1 MAKDKV
7 KNLFA
12 IFSVWSWKHSLL
24 CFCIW
29 LESFLK
35 AHFAA
40 AWRFLM
46 IFLRRFSW
54 SHSWQHFQYFPSFIE
69 FFSIFWLILNHSIIF
84 YVHLIT
90 FVSLETLRTLNNT
103 RNWMQRKKTILK
115 NFLFDSEIL
124 LEIWN
129 NTRSPY
135 TVDET
140 HLKYH
145 IFRYSCKKS
154 QLERAD
160 KFKQVESQVH
170 VILLQYWRNNYQ
182 VRQLVSGCLVS
193 LNSA

>member
-12 IFSVWSWKHSLL
+12 RFSVWSWKHSLL

-103 RNWMQRKKTILK
+103 RNWMQRKKNYSEKFSIRFRDSARDMKQHSLALYGRWNSFKISHFPIL
-115 NFLFDSEIL
+115 
-124 LEIWN
+124 
-129 NTRSPY
+129 
-135 TVDET
+135 V
-140 HLKYH
+140 
-145 IFRYSCKKS
+145 
-154 QLERAD
+154 
-160 KFKQVESQVH
+160 
-170 VILLQYWRNNYQ
+170 
-182 VRQLVSGCLVS
+182 
-193 LNSA
+193 